1 MHPRHA
7 LTKSRRARHATKQ
20 PGYSIARALAIA
32 ACGLLAFGVGGIATA
47 YMKLQSNIQGGNFE
61 ALIVE
66 RPPEP
71 TPDPEDPGK
80 GRPLNFVLIGSDDR
94 SGENASIGGSF
105 EGMRSDTT
113 ILMHISADRD
123 RVELVSLPRDLMVE
137 IPTCRMT
144 NGKETV
150 ATYNQFNAAFA
161 YGASVGGDVE
171 SAAACAIATVERLT
185 GVYID
190 GYFVVDFAGFISM
203 VDAIGGVEVC
213 IPQDI
218 YAPKAN
224 NLRLEAG
231 LQELDGAT
239 ALDYARARV
248 GQGLG
253 DGSDLRRIERQ
264 QQLLASTV
272 NKVLS
277 KNLLTQQVELYR
289 FLDAATKSLAA
300 DEKFASI
307 PTLAGLAYSLRN
319 IDGGS
324 ITFMTPEVVAYPQD
338 PNRVIFTDEA
348 DEVWAKIA
356 ADEPL
361 RTPKAPKPSKTPS
374 GTDTES
380 PDPDGTP
387 DATET
392 PDGEPTTDAPEPEDP
407 ETEDDKPGMTADD
420 VVGICG

>member
-7 LTKSRRARHATKQ
+7 LPRSRRARHAVKQ
-20 PGYSIARALAIA
+20 PGNSIARALAIA
-32 ACGLLAFGVGGIATA
+32 ACGLLSFGVGTVATA
-47 YMKLQSNIQGGNFE
+47 YMNLQSNIQGGNFE
-61 ALIVE
+61 ALIVD
-66 RPPEP
+66 RPAEP
-71 TPDPEDPGK
+71 TPNPEDPDK
-80 GRPLNFVLIGSDDR
+80 GMPLNLVLIGSDDR

-113 ILMHISADRD
+113 ILVHISAERD
-123 RVELVSLPRDLMVE
+123 RVELVSIPRDLMVD
-137 IPTCRMT
+137 IPACRMT

-150 ATYNQFNAAFA
+150 ATFDQFNSAFA
-161 YGASVGGDVE
+161 FGASVGGDVE
-171 SAAACAIATVERLT
+171 SAAACSIATVERLT
-185 GVYID
+185 NVYIN
-190 GYFVVDFAGFISM
+190 GYFVVDFAGFINM

-224 NLRLEAG
+224 HLRLEAG
-231 LQELDGAT
+231 LQQLDGPT

-248 GQGLG
+248 GKGLG

-264 QQLLASTV
+264 QNLLASTV

-307 PTLAGLAYSLRN
+307 PTLAGLAFSLRD
-319 IDGGS
+319 IDGGN
-324 ITFMTPEVVAYPQD
+324 ITFMTPDVAAYPQD
-338 PNRVIFTDEA
+338 KNRVIFTDTA

-361 RTPKAPKPSKTPS
+361 RTPKPPKPSRSPGKTSSPS
-374 GTDTES
+374 TDTTPDDDAS
-380 PDPDGTP
+380 TQAPDPAD
-387 DATET
+387 D
-392 PDGEPTTDAPEPEDP
+392 DAP
-407 ETEDDKPGMTADD
+407 GITADD